1 MQIINDA
8 ESLLRFRNELY
19 VLVEDLE
26 NNFRTVESQI
36 SELNETWKDEQF
48 QKFSN
53 DFDEDKQEIRPLGE
67 KVKDFADDY
76 LYRKEQKI
84 REWNE

>member
-26 NNFRTVESQI
+26 NDLRKVESQI

-53 DFDEDKQEIRPLGE
+53 DFDEDKQEIIPLGE